1 MHHSG
6 WLTLIKTTLA
16 AISVYITM
24 SQELPAWLL
33 QAFTKIFK
41 AFLWTSKEV
50 VEGGKCLVAWSKV
63 QRPLQLGG
71 LGVPDLKL
79 MGRALRFCWLW
90 LKRVDRA
97 KPWAA
102 LPLRKDAETMAFFHS
117 SIRCV
122 VGYGCSM
129 RFWLDPWLDGRS
141 IADQAPDLFAVAHP
155 RR

>member
-71 LGVPDLKL
+71 LGVTDLKL

-102 LPLRKDAETMAFFHS
+102 LPLQGCGDHGLLSFFDPVCGGLWLFHAVLARPMA
-117 SIRCV
+117 
-122 VGYGCSM
+122 
-129 RFWLDPWLDGRS
+129 GRPLHCRS
-141 IADQAPDLFAVAHP
+141 GTGLVCGRAP
-155 RR
+155 